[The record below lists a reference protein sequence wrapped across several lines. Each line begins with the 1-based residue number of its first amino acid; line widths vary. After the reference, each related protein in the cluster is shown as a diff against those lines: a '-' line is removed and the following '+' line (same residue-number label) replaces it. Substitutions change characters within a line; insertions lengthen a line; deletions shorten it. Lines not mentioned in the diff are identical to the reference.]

1 MAKENKRDKAKKNAI
16 RVVCVVLALSMVAG
30 IFLSVFA
37 YLFT

>member
-1 MAKENKRDKAKKNAI
+1 MAKGNKRDKAKKAAV

-30 IFLSVFA
+30 IFCAVLA